1 MAKTAKASTLN
12 SGNPKMTKEEIRNK
26 VQGIICDH
34 LSIKAEEFNKES
46 EFYDDLGCDSLDVL
60 EMVFE
65 LEDRFS
71 LEIPDDDIE
80 QWKTVGDVYE
90 YVERVMVS

>member
-1 MAKTAKASTLN
+1 
-12 SGNPKMTKEEIRNK
+12 MTKEEIRNK